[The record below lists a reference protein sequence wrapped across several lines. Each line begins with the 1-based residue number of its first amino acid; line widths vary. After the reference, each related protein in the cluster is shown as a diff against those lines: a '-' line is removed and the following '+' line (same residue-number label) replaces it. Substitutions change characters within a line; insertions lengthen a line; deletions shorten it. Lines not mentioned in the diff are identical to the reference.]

1 MNDLRRHWLVWLAPE
16 FRSMVSEQVANPMLR
31 QVVGDFLAADWP
43 LVIPSQ
49 ACGSAGHS
57 LRSTSIAVGMPL
69 PPSQGKHRLA
79 FKVPPE
85 SIVRA
90 APPLKLA
97 DAILGL
103 TKQWRAPLQQLLDE
117 ADAIGLEFHVFGSVA
132 WESLTGRGYLTS
144 ESDIDLLWRPAD
156 CAQIGAAIALLTTW
170 ETKTGLKVDGEI
182 VLNDDIGVSK
192 FFARQFSAL
201 ADLFTIFILYLIVSK
216 LYGRRIGLFAATFST
231 FAVLQIQQSHFF
243 TSDLFTNLFMFLAI
257 MFAVGIV
264 ENRELGPNAH
274 KFLMSLDPAKNRYLR
289 PQAAMDEL
297 GFNGKAYG

>member
-1 MNDLRRHWLVWLAPE
+1 MMADGSPPGTAGSPVNDLRRHWLVWLAPE
-16 FRSMVSEQVANPMLR
+16 FRSMVSEQVANPLLR

-49 ACGSAGHS
+49 ACGSAGDS

-144 ESDIDLLWRPAD
+144 ESDIDLLWRPSD

-182 VLNDDIGVSK
+182 VLNDDIGVSWREWR
-192 FFARQFSAL
+192 AVHQLGSA
-201 ADLFTIFILYLIVSK
+201 THILVKTLQGPRLCLPSE
-216 LYGRRIGLFAATFST
+216 LLSGMPRR
-231 FAVLQIQQSHFF
+231 
-243 TSDLFTNLFMFLAI
+243 
-257 MFAVGIV
+257 
-264 ENRELGPNAH
+264 
-274 KFLMSLDPAKNRYLR
+274 R
-289 PQAAMDEL
+289 PIYSGAMVC
-297 GFNGKAYG
+297 A